1 MEPPDGLVRSG
12 GGGGGAERDAHAVD
26 VDGEPGGHEHGVE
39 SGHRPVEAGQVEP
52 SVVTSR
58 SRAPRGP
65 AAPRPRGPAAQDITL
80 DRPTTTALRTAL
92 NALTAAYMTVNRTNK
107 RDTALRGTELTN
119 LARAIEALT
128 GYLDPVV
135 KQP

>member
-1 MEPPDGLVRSG
+1 MLLTWTVSPAGTST
-12 GGGGGAERDAHAVD
+12 A
-26 VDGEPGGHEHGVE
+26 
-39 SGHRPVEAGQVEP
+39 SSPVIA
-52 SVVTSR
+52 R
-58 SRAPRGP
+58 SRRDRLSRAWSRAVRGRP

-119 LARAIEALT
+119 LARAIEART
-128 GYLDPVV
+128 GHLDPVV

>member
-65 AAPRPRGPAAQDITL
+65 AAPRPRGPGHHPRPAHH
-80 DRPTTTALRTAL
+80 DRPADRPH
-92 NALTAAYMTVNRTNK
+92 ALTAAYMTVNRTNK

-119 LARAIEALT
+119 LARAIEART
-128 GYLDPVV
+128 GHLDPVV